1 MQQTSAISS
10 QIADA
15 TTAASLTLTD
25 GGAGETS
32 TTVAHGLQARS
43 PLRTCIAT
51 AQTRPKHELLRF
63 VLSPDGVVTFDVN
76 GRLPGRGLWITPSA
90 EAFAIATKKNAFS
103 RAAKTQVSVPSILVD
118 HVVMALKTGILRV
131 LGLARRRG
139 DLILGTAK
147 VEAAL
152 AAGTI
157 TAVWIAEDT
166 SAMTA
171 EQWVR
176 KCSGGPKQ
184 VPYFQAFTQT
194 ELAIALGRAT
204 VAIMGLAVSKPSGV
218 SPFVAEHAT
227 EIPVLGGRFDAVR
240 HQLQYLFNL
249 SHSRQGGVVSM
260 STDPHQHQE
269 S

>member
-90 EAFAIATKKNAFS
+90 EAFAIATKKNLFS
-103 RAAKTQVSVPSILVD
+103 RAAKTQVRVPSDLVEQ
-118 HVVMALKTGILRV
+118 VIKALKTNILRA

-152 AAGTI
+152 AAGEI
-157 TAVWIAEDT
+157 SSLWIAEDT
-166 SAMTA
+166 SSITF

-176 KCSGGPKQ
+176 KCSSGPKQ
-184 VPYFQAFTQT
+184 VPYFQAFTQI

-204 VAIMGLAVSKPSGV
+204 VAIMGLAANKPSGI

-249 SHSRQGGVVSM
+249 SHSRQVGVI
-260 STDPHQHQE
+260 STSTNPHQHQK
-269 S
+269 